1 MAEIYSV
8 GMLNHAELKQYSKL
22 RKNQNTNSEPIKL
35 YVRDAETVSKK
46 QGKSTAAKLVTG
58 AILFTIG
65 AFVGAKLTKNPKVVD
80 MVSKFVEKVKATK
93 VVEKLKNLKSPLKS
107 YKVKKA
113 AVKLR
118 NKFKGLKETGLNL
131 YQKVKKVVKTFSA
144 KPEKIEKLA
153 NPEFADKLKDI
164 EKIKPETKIE
174 EIKKVAQKVPRGKD
188 KTFVDSLIEST
199 KSHLSKLADERCY
212 FKGTNKEFNTN
223 FVDKSVNDL
232 KSMFPKY
239 ADYIEKHL
247 KDAVKNSKFAE

>member
-1 MAEIYSV
+1 
-8 GMLNHAELKQYSKL
+8 
-22 RKNQNTNSEPIKL
+22 
-35 YVRDAETVSKK
+35 
-46 QGKSTAAKLVTG
+46 
-58 AILFTIG
+58 
-65 AFVGAKLTKNPKVVD
+65 

-131 YQKVKKVVKTFSA
+131 HQKVKKVVKTFSA

-153 NPEFADKLKDI
+153 NPDFADKLNNI

-174 EIKKVAQKVPRGKD
+174 EIKKVAQKVPRGKN
-188 KTFVDSLIEST
+188 KFYIDSLIEST
-199 KSHLSKLADERCY
+199 KAYLSKLDHLGRIYA
-212 FKGTNKEFNTN
+212 GTKKEFNVK
-223 FVDKSVNDL
+223 FIDERVNYL